1 MGPAR
6 QRGVHLAGKLY
17 VVGCQAVEGCVHSGK
32 KTGIALLLAGWRRS
46 LTAFQAVQGFGDGL
60 AETFIRPL
68 LMLAAHE
75 QVAQKSLGAALLDRR
90 GNAPFRADGVR
101 HVMTALLTMPQRE
114 KADAVH
120 LIIRPV
126 TIMLARHRHDD
137 GRGSFR
143 SRTGHG
149 GQGIIFM
156 DRLWRAKGSLP
167 RGQVTQK
174 PVLGRAAKSRI
185 NCLLYTSD
193 AADEL

>member
-1 MGPAR
+1 
-6 QRGVHLAGKLY
+6 
-17 VVGCQAVEGCVHSGK
+17 
-32 KTGIALLLAGWRRS
+32 
-46 LTAFQAVQGFGDGL
+46 
-60 AETFIRPL
+60 
-68 LMLAAHE
+68 
-75 QVAQKSLGAALLDRR
+75 
-90 GNAPFRADGVR
+90 
-101 HVMTALLTMPQRE
+101 MTALLSIPQRE

-185 NCLLYTSD
+185 KILAAARYGKMNPQKRPRQRSD
-193 AADEL
+193 RRTPAQVTDGPRRIPLGLRP

>member
-1 MGPAR
+1 
-6 QRGVHLAGKLY
+6 
-17 VVGCQAVEGCVHSGK
+17 
-32 KTGIALLLAGWRRS
+32 
-46 LTAFQAVQGFGDGL
+46 
-60 AETFIRPL
+60 
-68 LMLAAHE
+68 
-75 QVAQKSLGAALLDRR
+75 
-90 GNAPFRADGVR
+90 
-101 HVMTALLTMPQRE
+101 MTALLTMPQRE

-185 NCLLYTSD
+185 KIRLRRGTGRRIRRNGPGSGRTAGLLPPGTVGHSGFRRACRRSNGAFCFIFILWCQLHATYSPRAVAPERPVPVVPYPCFAVNGHAD
-193 AADEL
+193 AAKRRRAGHPFLFGRFP